1 MFSFYYFIIRRVR
14 LSILFVRQISTYQT
28 LRSVK
33 YSYYLIIRTKP
44 KILFDKLLFFLHNF
58 IDMNRKNEKTLS
70 VSEQY
75 NVAKAKKIA
84 IILILLALVFLFF
97 VVSVFVGSGTL
108 SFKEVFLAIFN
119 KGSET
124 ARLIVRRIRFPRVI
138 AALIAGGGLAVSG
151 LVMQTVLK
159 NPLASP
165 TTLGVSNA
173 AVFGA
178 NFAIIVVGAG
188 AFHSTHGSWLSI
200 SNPYLVSTFSFL
212 SAIIAAGSILLLAR
226 LKNLN
231 ASAIVLAGVAVSA
244 IFQAGTTLIQYF
256 ASDTQVASAVYWTF
270 GDLGR
275 ASYKTDLI
283 MFIVVAV
290 STLFFFLKRW
300 DFSAMSGGLAYA
312 KTLGVNTRFMTIMSL
327 LLASLITSVTV
338 SFLGIIGFVGL
349 TAPQFM
355 KRIVGDDYR
364 YLLPSSFLAGA
375 LLLLISDILGRLP
388 IFGTSVP
395 VGVVTSLIG
404 GPVFLAILL
413 RRKKNESENI

>member
-1 MFSFYYFIIRRVR
+1 M
-14 LSILFVRQISTYQT
+14 
-28 LRSVK
+28 
-33 YSYYLIIRTKP
+33 
-44 KILFDKLLFFLHNF
+44 FDKLLFFLHNF
-58 IDMNRKNEKTLS
+58 INMNRKNEKTLS

-300 DFSAMSGGLAYA
+300 DFSAMSGGIAYA

>member
-1 MFSFYYFIIRRVR
+1 M
-14 LSILFVRQISTYQT
+14 
-28 LRSVK
+28 
-33 YSYYLIIRTKP
+33 
-44 KILFDKLLFFLHNF
+44 FDKLLFFLHNF

-75 NVAKAKKIA
+75 NVVRAKKLA

-300 DFSAMSGGLAYA
+300 DFSAMSGGIAYA

-364 YLLPSSFLAGA
+364 FLLPSSFLAGA

>member
-1 MFSFYYFIIRRVR
+1 M
-14 LSILFVRQISTYQT
+14 
-28 LRSVK
+28 
-33 YSYYLIIRTKP
+33 
-44 KILFDKLLFFLHNF
+44 FDKRLVFMHNF

-75 NVAKAKKIA
+75 NVAKAKKLA
-84 IILILLALVFLFF
+84 IIFILLALVFLFF

-300 DFSAMSGGLAYA
+300 DFSAMSGGIAYA
-312 KTLGVNTRFMTIMSL
+312 KTLGVNTRFMTIISL

-364 YLLPSSFLAGA
+364 FLLPSSFLAGA

>member
-1 MFSFYYFIIRRVR
+1 M
-14 LSILFVRQISTYQT
+14 
-28 LRSVK
+28 
-33 YSYYLIIRTKP
+33 
-44 KILFDKLLFFLHNF
+44 FDKRLFFLHNF

-151 LVMQTVLK
+151 LVMQMVLK

-300 DFSAMSGGLAYA
+300 DFSAMSGGIAYA

>member
-1 MFSFYYFIIRRVR
+1 M
-14 LSILFVRQISTYQT
+14 
-28 LRSVK
+28 
-33 YSYYLIIRTKP
+33 
-44 KILFDKLLFFLHNF
+44 FDKRLFFLHNF

-75 NVAKAKKIA
+75 NVAKAKKLA
-84 IILILLALVFLFF
+84 IIFILLALVFLFF

-300 DFSAMSGGLAYA
+300 DFSAMSGGIAYA

-364 YLLPSSFLAGA
+364 FLLPSSFLAGA

>member
-1 MFSFYYFIIRRVR
+1 M
-14 LSILFVRQISTYQT
+14 
-28 LRSVK
+28 
-33 YSYYLIIRTKP
+33 
-44 KILFDKLLFFLHNF
+44 FDKLLFFLHNF

-364 YLLPSSFLAGA
+364 FLLPSSFLAGA

-413 RRKKNESENI
+413 RRKKNESKNI

>member
-1 MFSFYYFIIRRVR
+1 M
-14 LSILFVRQISTYQT
+14 
-28 LRSVK
+28 
-33 YSYYLIIRTKP
+33 
-44 KILFDKLLFFLHNF
+44 FDKRLFFLHNF

-84 IILILLALVFLFF
+84 IILILVALVFLFF

-300 DFSAMSGGLAYA
+300 DFSAMSGGIAYA

>member
-1 MFSFYYFIIRRVR
+1 M
-14 LSILFVRQISTYQT
+14 
-28 LRSVK
+28 
-33 YSYYLIIRTKP
+33 
-44 KILFDKLLFFLHNF
+44 FDKCLFFLHNF

-300 DFSAMSGGLAYA
+300 DFSAMSGGIAYA
-312 KTLGVNTRFMTIMSL
+312 KTLGVNTRFMTITSL

-364 YLLPSSFLAGA
+364 FLLPSSFLAGA

>member
-1 MFSFYYFIIRRVR
+1 M
-14 LSILFVRQISTYQT
+14 
-28 LRSVK
+28 
-33 YSYYLIIRTKP
+33 
-44 KILFDKLLFFLHNF
+44 FDKLLFFLHNF

-84 IILILLALVFLFF
+84 IILMLLALVFLFF
-97 VVSVFVGSGTL
+97 IVSVFVGSGTL

>member
-1 MFSFYYFIIRRVR
+1 M
-14 LSILFVRQISTYQT
+14 
-28 LRSVK
+28 
-33 YSYYLIIRTKP
+33 
-44 KILFDKLLFFLHNF
+44 FDKLLFFLHNF
-58 IDMNRKNEKTLS
+58 IDMNKKNEKTLS

-84 IILILLALVFLFF
+84 IILILLAIVFLFF

-300 DFSAMSGGLAYA
+300 DFSAMSGGIAYA
-312 KTLGVNTRFMTIMSL
+312 KTLGVNTPFMTIMSL

>member
-1 MFSFYYFIIRRVR
+1 M
-14 LSILFVRQISTYQT
+14 
-28 LRSVK
+28 
-33 YSYYLIIRTKP
+33 
-44 KILFDKLLFFLHNF
+44 FDKLLFFLHNF

-200 SNPYLVSTFSFL
+200 SNPYLVSTFAFL

-300 DFSAMSGGLAYA
+300 DFSAMSGGIAYA

-364 YLLPSSFLAGA
+364 FLLPSSFLAGA

-404 GPVFLAILL
+404 GPVFLTILL

>member
-1 MFSFYYFIIRRVR
+1 M
-14 LSILFVRQISTYQT
+14 
-28 LRSVK
+28 
-33 YSYYLIIRTKP
+33 
-44 KILFDKLLFFLHNF
+44 FDKLVFFLHNF

-84 IILILLALVFLFF
+84 IIFILLALVFLFF

-231 ASAIVLAGVAVSA
+231 DSAIVLAGVAVSA

-395 VGVVTSLIG
+395 VGVITSLIG

>member
-1 MFSFYYFIIRRVR
+1 M
-14 LSILFVRQISTYQT
+14 
-28 LRSVK
+28 
-33 YSYYLIIRTKP
+33 
-44 KILFDKLLFFLHNF
+44 FDKLLFFLHNF

-256 ASDTQVASAVYWTF
+256 ASDTQVASAVYWAF

-300 DFSAMSGGLAYA
+300 DFSAMSGGIAYA

-364 YLLPSSFLAGA
+364 FLLPSSFLAGA

>member
-1 MFSFYYFIIRRVR
+1 M
-14 LSILFVRQISTYQT
+14 
-28 LRSVK
+28 
-33 YSYYLIIRTKP
+33 
-44 KILFDKLLFFLHNF
+44 FDKLLFFLHNF

-212 SAIIAAGSILLLAR
+212 SAIIAAGSILILAR

-300 DFSAMSGGLAYA
+300 DFSAMSGGIAYA
-312 KTLGVNTRFMTIMSL
+312 KTLGVNTPFMTIMSL

-413 RRKKNESENI
+413 RRKKSESENI

>member
-1 MFSFYYFIIRRVR
+1 M
-14 LSILFVRQISTYQT
+14 
-28 LRSVK
+28 
-33 YSYYLIIRTKP
+33 
-44 KILFDKLLFFLHNF
+44 FDKRLFFLHNF
-58 IDMNRKNEKTLS
+58 IDMKRKNEKTLS

-300 DFSAMSGGLAYA
+300 DFSAMSGGIAYA

>member
-1 MFSFYYFIIRRVR
+1 M
-14 LSILFVRQISTYQT
+14 
-28 LRSVK
+28 
-33 YSYYLIIRTKP
+33 
-44 KILFDKLLFFLHNF
+44 FDKCLFFLHNF

-84 IILILLALVFLFF
+84 IILMLLALVFLFF

-138 AALIAGGGLAVSG
+138 AALVAGGGLAVSG

-364 YLLPSSFLAGA
+364 FLLPSSFLAGA

>member
-1 MFSFYYFIIRRVR
+1 M
-14 LSILFVRQISTYQT
+14 
-28 LRSVK
+28 
-33 YSYYLIIRTKP
+33 
-44 KILFDKLLFFLHNF
+44 FDKRLFFLHNF

-84 IILILLALVFLFF
+84 ILLILLALVFLFF

-212 SAIIAAGSILLLAR
+212 SAIIAAGSILLLAQ

-349 TAPQFM
+349 TAPQFI

>member
-1 MFSFYYFIIRRVR
+1 M
-14 LSILFVRQISTYQT
+14 
-28 LRSVK
+28 
-33 YSYYLIIRTKP
+33 
-44 KILFDKLLFFLHNF
+44 FDKLLFFLHNF

-75 NVAKAKKIA
+75 NVAKAKKLA
-84 IILILLALVFLFF
+84 IIFILLALVFLFF

-244 IFQAGTTLIQYF
+244 IFQAGTMLIQYF

-300 DFSAMSGGLAYA
+300 DFSAMSGGIAYA
-312 KTLGVNTRFMTIMSL
+312 KTLGVNTRFMTIISL

-364 YLLPSSFLAGA
+364 FLLPSSFLAGA

>member
-1 MFSFYYFIIRRVR
+1 M
-14 LSILFVRQISTYQT
+14 
-28 LRSVK
+28 
-33 YSYYLIIRTKP
+33 
-44 KILFDKLLFFLHNF
+44 FDKRLFFLHNF

-355 KRIVGDDYR
+355 KCIVGDDYR

-395 VGVVTSLIG
+395 VGVITSLIG

>member
-1 MFSFYYFIIRRVR
+1 M
-14 LSILFVRQISTYQT
+14 
-28 LRSVK
+28 
-33 YSYYLIIRTKP
+33 
-44 KILFDKLLFFLHNF
+44 FDKLLFFLHNF

-84 IILILLALVFLFF
+84 IILMLLALVFLFF
-97 VVSVFVGSGTL
+97 IVSVFVGSGTL

-395 VGVVTSLIG
+395 AGVVTSLIG

>member
-1 MFSFYYFIIRRVR
+1 M
-14 LSILFVRQISTYQT
+14 
-28 LRSVK
+28 
-33 YSYYLIIRTKP
+33 
-44 KILFDKLLFFLHNF
+44 FDKLLFFLHNF

-75 NVAKAKKIA
+75 NVAKAKKIV
-84 IILILLALVFLFF
+84 IILILLAIVFLFF

-108 SFKEVFLAIFN
+108 SFKDVFLAIFN

-300 DFSAMSGGLAYA
+300 DFSAMSGGIAYA

>member
-1 MFSFYYFIIRRVR
+1 M
-14 LSILFVRQISTYQT
+14 
-28 LRSVK
+28 
-33 YSYYLIIRTKP
+33 
-44 KILFDKLLFFLHNF
+44 FDKLLFFLHNF

-75 NVAKAKKIA
+75 IVAKAKKIA
-84 IILILLALVFLFF
+84 ILLILLALVFLFF

>member
-1 MFSFYYFIIRRVR
+1 M
-14 LSILFVRQISTYQT
+14 
-28 LRSVK
+28 
-33 YSYYLIIRTKP
+33 
-44 KILFDKLLFFLHNF
+44 FDKRLFFLHNF

-84 IILILLALVFLFF
+84 IIFILLALVFLFF

-300 DFSAMSGGLAYA
+300 DFSAMSGGIAYA

>member
-1 MFSFYYFIIRRVR
+1 M
-14 LSILFVRQISTYQT
+14 
-28 LRSVK
+28 
-33 YSYYLIIRTKP
+33 
-44 KILFDKLLFFLHNF
+44 FDKLLFFLHNF

-300 DFSAMSGGLAYA
+300 DFSAMSGGIAYA

-364 YLLPSSFLAGA
+364 FLLPSSFLSGA

>member
-1 MFSFYYFIIRRVR
+1 M
-14 LSILFVRQISTYQT
+14 
-28 LRSVK
+28 
-33 YSYYLIIRTKP
+33 
-44 KILFDKLLFFLHNF
+44 FDKRLFFLHNF

-84 IILILLALVFLFF
+84 ILLILLALVFLFF

-231 ASAIVLAGVAVSA
+231 ASAIVLAGVTVSA

-364 YLLPSSFLAGA
+364 FLLPSSFLAGA

>member
-1 MFSFYYFIIRRVR
+1 M
-14 LSILFVRQISTYQT
+14 
-28 LRSVK
+28 
-33 YSYYLIIRTKP
+33 
-44 KILFDKLLFFLHNF
+44 FDKLLFFLHNF

-290 STLFFFLKRW
+290 STLFFFSKRW

-364 YLLPSSFLAGA
+364 FLLPSSFLAGA

-395 VGVVTSLIG
+395 VGVITSLIG

>member
-1 MFSFYYFIIRRVR
+1 M
-14 LSILFVRQISTYQT
+14 
-28 LRSVK
+28 
-33 YSYYLIIRTKP
+33 
-44 KILFDKLLFFLHNF
+44 FDKLLFFLHNF

-312 KTLGVNTRFMTIMSL
+312 KTLGVNTRFTTIMSL

-349 TAPQFM
+349 TAPQFI

>member
-1 MFSFYYFIIRRVR
+1 M
-14 LSILFVRQISTYQT
+14 
-28 LRSVK
+28 
-33 YSYYLIIRTKP
+33 
-44 KILFDKLLFFLHNF
+44 FDKLLFFLHNF

-300 DFSAMSGGLAYA
+300 DFSAMSGGIAYA

-364 YLLPSSFLAGA
+364 FLLPSSFLAGA

-395 VGVVTSLIG
+395 VGVITSLIG

>member
-1 MFSFYYFIIRRVR
+1 M
-14 LSILFVRQISTYQT
+14 
-28 LRSVK
+28 
-33 YSYYLIIRTKP
+33 
-44 KILFDKLLFFLHNF
+44 FDKRLFFLHNF

-75 NVAKAKKIA
+75 NVVRAKKIA

>member
-1 MFSFYYFIIRRVR
+1 M
-14 LSILFVRQISTYQT
+14 
-28 LRSVK
+28 
-33 YSYYLIIRTKP
+33 
-44 KILFDKLLFFLHNF
+44 FDKLLIFLHNF

-300 DFSAMSGGLAYA
+300 DFSAMSGGIAYA

-364 YLLPSSFLAGA
+364 FLLPSSFLAGA

>member
-1 MFSFYYFIIRRVR
+1 M
-14 LSILFVRQISTYQT
+14 
-28 LRSVK
+28 
-33 YSYYLIIRTKP
+33 
-44 KILFDKLLFFLHNF
+44 FDKRLVFMHNF

-75 NVAKAKKIA
+75 NVAKAKKLA
-84 IILILLALVFLFF
+84 IIFILLALVFLFF

-212 SAIIAAGSILLLAR
+212 SAIIAAGAILLLAR

-364 YLLPSSFLAGA
+364 FLLPSSFLAGA

>member
-1 MFSFYYFIIRRVR
+1 M
-14 LSILFVRQISTYQT
+14 
-28 LRSVK
+28 
-33 YSYYLIIRTKP
+33 
-44 KILFDKLLFFLHNF
+44 FDKLLFFLHNF

-75 NVAKAKKIA
+75 NVTKAKKIA

-97 VVSVFVGSGTL
+97 IVSVFVGSGTL

-300 DFSAMSGGLAYA
+300 DFSAMSGGIAYA

>member
-1 MFSFYYFIIRRVR
+1 M
-14 LSILFVRQISTYQT
+14 
-28 LRSVK
+28 
-33 YSYYLIIRTKP
+33 
-44 KILFDKLLFFLHNF
+44 FDKLLFFLHNF
-58 IDMNRKNEKTLS
+58 IDMNRKIEKTLS

-300 DFSAMSGGLAYA
+300 DFSAMSGGIAYA
-312 KTLGVNTRFMTIMSL
+312 KTLGVNTRFMTIMSM

-355 KRIVGDDYR
+355 KRIVCDDYR

-395 VGVVTSLIG
+395 VGVITSLIG

>member
-1 MFSFYYFIIRRVR
+1 M
-14 LSILFVRQISTYQT
+14 
-28 LRSVK
+28 
-33 YSYYLIIRTKP
+33 
-44 KILFDKLLFFLHNF
+44 FDKLLFFLHNF

-84 IILILLALVFLFF
+84 IIFILLALVFLFF

-159 NPLASP
+159 NPLAS
-165 TTLGVSNA
+165 TTRGVSNA

-300 DFSAMSGGLAYA
+300 DFSAMSGGIAYA

-364 YLLPSSFLAGA
+364 FLLPSSFLAGA

>member
-1 MFSFYYFIIRRVR
+1 M
-14 LSILFVRQISTYQT
+14 
-28 LRSVK
+28 
-33 YSYYLIIRTKP
+33 
-44 KILFDKLLFFLHNF
+44 FDKRLFFLHNF

-84 IILILLALVFLFF
+84 ILLILLALVFLFF

-290 STLFFFLKRW
+290 STLFFFSKRW

>member
-1 MFSFYYFIIRRVR
+1 M
-14 LSILFVRQISTYQT
+14 
-28 LRSVK
+28 
-33 YSYYLIIRTKP
+33 
-44 KILFDKLLFFLHNF
+44 FDKRLFFLHNF

-283 MFIVVAV
+283 MFIVVSV

-300 DFSAMSGGLAYA
+300 DFSAMSGGIAYA

-364 YLLPSSFLAGA
+364 FLLPSSFLAGA

>member
-1 MFSFYYFIIRRVR
+1 M
-14 LSILFVRQISTYQT
+14 
-28 LRSVK
+28 
-33 YSYYLIIRTKP
+33 
-44 KILFDKLLFFLHNF
+44 FDKRLFFLHNF

-75 NVAKAKKIA
+75 NVAKAKKLA

-212 SAIIAAGSILLLAR
+212 SAIIASGSILLLAR

-364 YLLPSSFLAGA
+364 FLLPSSFLAGA

>member
-1 MFSFYYFIIRRVR
+1 M
-14 LSILFVRQISTYQT
+14 
-28 LRSVK
+28 
-33 YSYYLIIRTKP
+33 
-44 KILFDKLLFFLHNF
+44 FDKRLLFLHNF

-84 IILILLALVFLFF
+84 ILLILLALVFLFF

>member
-1 MFSFYYFIIRRVR
+1 M
-14 LSILFVRQISTYQT
+14 
-28 LRSVK
+28 
-33 YSYYLIIRTKP
+33 
-44 KILFDKLLFFLHNF
+44 FDKLLFFLHNF

-300 DFSAMSGGLAYA
+300 DFSAMSGGIAYA

-364 YLLPSSFLAGA
+364 FLLPSSFLAGA

-413 RRKKNESENI
+413 RRKKNES